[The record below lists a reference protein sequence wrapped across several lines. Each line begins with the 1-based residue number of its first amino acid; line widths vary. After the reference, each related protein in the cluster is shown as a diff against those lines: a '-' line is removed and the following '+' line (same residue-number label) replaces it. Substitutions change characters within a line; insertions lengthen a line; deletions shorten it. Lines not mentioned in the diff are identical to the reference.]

1 MSLIQDKM
9 PQEVSYNG
17 VRLGID
23 MGGTLTKFL
32 LLDDGEKRA
41 VRDFLP
47 YSCMVQTRDAYR
59 QR

>member
-1 MSLIQDKM
+1 MSL
-9 PQEVSYNG
+9 PQNKTSGQILNSG

-32 LLDDGEKRA
+32 ILDDGEKRA
-41 VRDFLP
+41 VRDFLS
-47 YSCMVQTRDAYR
+47 YSCMVQARNAYR